1 MASWFSRR
9 EPKIGHV
16 RTLWLAL
23 CVTAIVSSAPAFAN
37 DVKVLIDQAKLV
49 KLPEKVATI
58 VVGNPLIADVSL
70 QPGGVIVITG
80 KSYGTTNLIALDR
93 SGNVLMER
101 WLLVEGAYEN
111 VVVVF
116 RGVERAT
123 YSCAPDCE
131 PRINIG
137 DGKMFFETTITQ
149 TITRSGA
156 ALAGA
161 ALAAPR

>member
-9 EPKIGHV
+9 EPEIGRV
-16 RTLWLAL
+16 TMFWLAL
-23 CVTAIVSSAPAFAN
+23 CVTAIMSSAPSLAN
-37 DVKVLIDQAKLV
+37 DVKVVVDQAKLV

-70 QPGGVIVITG
+70 QAGGVIVITG

-101 WLLVEGAYEN
+101 SLLVEGASASEN

-116 RGVERAT
+116 RGIERAT
-123 YSCAPDCE
+123 YSCTPDCE

-137 DGKMFFETTITQ
+137 DSKLFFDTTITQ
-149 TITRSGA
+149 SITRSGA

-161 ALAAPR
+161 ALPR

>member
-9 EPKIGHV
+9 ELEIGRV
-16 RTLWLAL
+16 GMFWLAL
-23 CVTAIVSSAPAFAN
+23 CATAIAPWTPSLAN
-37 DVKVLIDQAKLV
+37 DVKVVIDQAKLV

-58 VVGNPLIADVSL
+58 VVGNPLVADVSL

-93 SGNVLMER
+93 TGNVLMER
-101 WLLVEGAYEN
+101 WLQVQGASEN
-111 VVVVF
+111 IVVVF

-123 YSCAPDCE
+123 YSCTPDCD
-131 PRINIG
+131 PRINVG
-137 DGKMFFETTITQ
+137 DGKLFFDTTITQ
-149 TITRSGA
+149 SITRAGA

-161 ALAAPR
+161 APPR